1 MADAEP
7 AGRVITLVHDGEQL
21 DVPLDL
27 LGDTEYED
35 IAQAL
40 KGFNAECPT
49 WTQIAR
55 EHWRAGRLNKTEE
68 LLVDGIDFFA
78 QARPVD
84 HFALVNLHAMF
95 AHLHLALARTAPKT
109 ISPFAKYDVIPAG
122 TRTKDDHYIA
132 ATQQLE
138 RAEDALRSAGAGPED
153 EPISVTMAKIILY
166 LARGQP
172 AVAAPFV
179 ERLLLRQP
187 NNLAGLTAHARL
199 QFSRRQ
205 HDAALVTYQKMLQ
218 LNPDMSPDPRIGLGL
233 CAYVLGDK
241 ERARAAWTRA
251 HQRDPGAYAPR
262 LLLGLA
268 SLNAAREPSFSMA
281 DRLAYETEGVAHV
294 QAAFKINN
302 KNTAAALA
310 LATITGQAGKVP
322 VASKLAERAIQFSDN
337 KRSTVLSN
345 AERGRLGFIA
355 GDVADAGKFIAAAK
369 AENPQDVN
377 IIAELTLAQ
386 IAIKTGNL
394 REALNFVEQT
404 AKRLGG
410 KGPFEFAVL
419 HASLLAYPHLG
430 MPADEQARN
439 RLTARNILSEIQNV
453 FTAATTEEDWAK
465 LRGIASDADTFVE
478 LAKLWQDES
487 VEKAITA
494 YQSAISIKADAEEL
508 SESQGES
515 QDKPVDYPTVRL
527 SANLASLFSSQGATE
542 VAEERYQEALHLL
555 KDATTKEADQLKTVL
570 AYDLGRTHE
579 QAGDVVKASK
589 WFRDV
594 LHQHPEHVESKVR
607 LAALAAS
614 AGRNVEAN
622 SLLKECLHADESNIS
637 VRSVYTKFLISI
649 GSIKEAYQFAAQT
662 LKIGPDAYTFTALGW
677 LHFTL
682 GREAKSQSEQVDR
695 QKQFLRSAEAYERA
709 LSLDPNNAV
718 AAQGLAIALAEDT
731 LTPKALQPAPGPEEA
746 KLRARLATQ
755 ALTTFGRIKDSLPDG
770 AVNVNI
776 GHCYFIKG
784 EEERAIE
791 AYGAALN
798 SAGGGRKVHILLYLC
813 RAWYSYA
820 IKESNFSAMSQSL
833 YYATKALHILPSDR
847 AILYNIAM
855 IQQKAAEIM
864 VSLDPAKRT
873 LSELQLALKNAQD
886 AVGLFRSLAD
896 DKSRP
901 LAYDPDMADQRARYG
916 ESLLRKAPEQ
926 VEKQEAFEGETAARV
941 EEARRVRAEEQ
952 ERINAAA
959 AKRQSEIQAKAAEL
973 AEQRKAARDE
983 ARQWQEEI
991 ETRRAEEETR
1001 KEKRAEQ
1008 RKKRKD
1014 AGIVDDDEVDGEDGE
1029 RPRKKKRG
1037 GKKKKQ
1043 RQSDDEDEMDV
1054 DDDDAAPTGGEG
1066 EEGEE
1071 LDEAGARRRTLALLK
1086 SKKKK
1091 QSRRRE
1097 DPDDDDA
1104 GGRGGRGGKQ
1114 FKSKAIIEDSDDE
1127 VEEDAE
1133 AAVGNG
1139 GGEDAGGS
1147 GGEDN
1152 AAEDNAAEANASGV
1166 QSEDDDE

>member
-1 MADAEP
+1 MADTEA
-7 AGRVITLVHDGEQL
+7 ADRVITLVHDGEQL

-27 LGDTEYED
+27 LGDPEYED

-49 WTQIAR
+49 WTKIAR

-68 LLVDGIDFFA
+68 LLVEGIEFFA
-78 QARPVD
+78 QSRPVD
-84 HFALVNLHAMF
+84 HFALVNLYAMF

-138 RAEDALRSAGAGPED
+138 RAEDALRSGGGGPED

-179 ERLLLRQP
+179 DRLLQRQP

-251 HQRDPGAYAPR
+251 LQRDPGAYAPR

-268 SLNAAREPSFSMA
+268 ALNAAREPSFTLS
-281 DRLAYETEGVAHV
+281 DRLAYETEGVANV

-310 LATITGQAGKVP
+310 LATVMGQAGKVD
-322 VASKLAERAIQFSDN
+322 VASKLAERALQYSDN

-369 AENPQDVN
+369 AESPQDVN

-439 RLTARNILSEIQNV
+439 RLTARNILSDIQNV
-453 FTAATTEEDWAK
+453 FSAATTEEDWAK

-494 YQSAISIKADAEEL
+494 YQSAISIKADVAEDQA
-508 SESQGES
+508 ESQGES
-515 QDKPVDYPTVRL
+515 QDKPVDYAAVRL

-542 VAEERYQEALHLL
+542 VAEERYQEALHQL

-579 QAGDVVKASK
+579 QAGDVGKASK

-594 LHQHPEHVESKVR
+594 LHQHPEHIESKVR

-622 SLLKECLHADESNIS
+622 NLLKECLHADESNVS

-649 GSIKEAYQFAAQT
+649 GSYKEAYSFTSQT
-662 LKIGPDAYTFTALGW
+662 LKFGHDAYTFTALGW

-682 GREAKSQSEQVDR
+682 GREAKSSAEQADR

-709 LSLDPNNAV
+709 LNLDPTNAV

-731 LTPKALQPAPGPEEA
+731 LTPKALQPPQGSPEEA
-746 KLRARLATQ
+746 KLRARLAGQ
-755 ALTTFGRIKDSLPDG
+755 ALTVFGRIKDSLPDG

-776 GHCYFIKG
+776 GHCYFLKG

-798 SAGGGRKVHILLYLC
+798 SAGGSRKVAILLYLC

-820 IKESNFSAMSQSL
+820 NKESNFSAMSQAL
-833 YYATKALHILPSDR
+833 FYATKALHILPSDR

-864 VSLDPAKRT
+864 LSLDPSKRT

-886 AVGLFRSLAD
+886 AVGIFRSLAD
-896 DKSRP
+896 DKSGP
-901 LAYDPDMADQRARYG
+901 LPYDADMADQRARYG
-916 ESLLRKAPEQ
+916 EGLLRKAPEQ
-926 VEKQEAFEGETAARV
+926 VAKQEAFEGETAARV

-959 AKRQSEIQAKAAEL
+959 AKRQAEIEAKAAEL

-991 ETRRAEEETR
+991 EARRAEEDQR

-1014 AGIVDDDEVDGEDGE
+1014 TGIIDDDEVEGEDGE

-1043 RQSDDEDEMDV
+1043 RKDSDDEDEMDV
-1054 DDDDAAPTGGEG
+1054 DSDDAAPTGGEG
-1066 EEGEE
+1066 DGGEE
-1071 LDEAGARRRTLALLK
+1071 DEGAARRRTLAMLK

-1097 DPDDDDA
+1097 DPDDDDT
-1104 GGRGGRGGKQ
+1104 GGRGRGGKQ
-1114 FKSKAIIEDSDDE
+1114 FKSKAIIEDSDDD
-1127 VEEDAE
+1127 VDEDAGE
-1133 AAVGNG
+1133 APVGNG
-1139 GGEDAGGS
+1139 TAEAS
-1147 GGEDN
+1147 G
-1152 AAEDNAAEANASGV
+1152 AEDNAAGV
-1166 QSEDDDE
+1166 QSEDDDDE